1 MKETLAV
8 AQGMN
13 GWTLEYVLDMG
24 IDAYFYTVDFLAE
37 QAEQLKSES
46 PDIPKTF
53 R

>member
-1 MKETLAV
+1 MKETIAV
-8 AQGMN
+8 AQAM

-24 IDAYFYTVDFLAE
+24 IDAYFYTVDFLVE
-37 QAEQLKSES
+37 QVEQSKLES